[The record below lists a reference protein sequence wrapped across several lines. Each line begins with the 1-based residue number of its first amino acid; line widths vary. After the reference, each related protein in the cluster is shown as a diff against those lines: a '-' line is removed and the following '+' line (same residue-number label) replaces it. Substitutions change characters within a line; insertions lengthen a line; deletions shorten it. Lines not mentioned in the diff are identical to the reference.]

1 MIKRLFALALCCA
14 IFLTAAPCMAE
25 QTQSYTLQGLITGV
39 SDAYFLLHD
48 QTNGIV
54 QVNLEDERTR
64 YAGIA
69 AKGRMAVGQYVFV
82 QFNGIMTK
90 SIPPQVT
97 ADQVSCYAIH
107 GIVSEILQSGYV
119 VQGDSVLGTVIV
131 HMDKTLAPI
140 FLHVPIT
147 VYYSGIIAL
156 SAPPQ
161 LTALHTVVPMLEG
174 VATSVS
180 ENSLVLTDDHH
191 VVHHITLDAQTQV
204 DEPLSDGMR
213 ICVYYNGTLENT
225 TDAVALKVTGAIS
238 NSQSEAETTQQ

>member
-1 MIKRLFALALCCA
+1 MIKKFLALALCCA
-14 IFLTAAPCMAE
+14 IFLTAATCFAE

-39 SDAYFLLHD
+39 SDAHFLLHD

-54 QVNLEDERTR
+54 QVNLDDERTA
-64 YAGIA
+64 YAGVA
-69 AKGRMAVGQYVFV
+69 AKDQMAVGQYVFV
-82 QFNGIMTK
+82 QYNGIMTK

-97 ADQVSCYAIH
+97 ADKVSCYVIH
-107 GIVSEILQSGYV
+107 GTVSEILQSGYV

-140 FLHVPIT
+140 FLNVPIT

-156 SAPPQ
+156 SMPPQ
-161 LTALHTVVPMLEG
+161 LAALHTVVPMLEG
-174 VATSVS
+174 VASSVTDTG
-180 ENSLVLTDDHH
+180 LILTDEHH

-204 DEPLSDGMR
+204 DEPVSDGLR
-213 ICVYYNGTLENT
+213 LCVYYNGTLENT

-238 NSQSEAETTQQ
+238 GDPAEAETTQQ